1 MDRLEAMA
9 ILVEAVDVGSLSAAS
24 RKMNVPLPTVSRK
37 IADLE
42 SHLGARLLT
51 RSTRKLTLTD
61 AGATY
66 VAVAKRILEQV
77 ADAERAAA
85 GEYRAPRGDLGVTA
99 PIVFGRLHLLPLVT
113 DFLTRY
119 PEIDIRL
126 VLSDRN
132 TDLIDEHMDIAI
144 RIGALPDS
152 SMIATRIG
160 AVRHVICASPSFLA
174 SYGVPETPAALATFP
189 CISHDF
195 LTVPSAAWAFREPGA
210 KVDMMAPVRVRLAV
224 TTAEAAIDAAVAGI
238 GVTRLISHQVADAVA
253 RGALRII
260 LARYECEPI
269 PVSILYAGQG
279 ILPLKVRAFRDF
291 ATPRL
296 RAALGSAKPDPP
308 GDDFGLAPAP
318 RRR

>member
-61 AGATY
+61 TGAEY
-66 VAVAKRILEQV
+66 VSVAKRILEQV

-85 GEYRAPRGDLGVTA
+85 GEYSAPRGELVIAA
-99 PIVFGRLHLLPLVT
+99 PIVLGRLHVLPLVT
-113 DFLTRY
+113 EFLSRY
-119 PEIDIRL
+119 PEINIRL
-126 VLSDRN
+126 MLSDRN
-132 TDLIDEHMDIAI
+132 TDLIDEHVDVAI

-152 SMIATRIG
+152 SMIATRLG

-174 SYGVPETPAALATFP
+174 FHGVPETPTALAALP

-195 LTVPSAAWAFREPGA
+195 LTAPSAAWPFRNPGA
-210 KVDMMAPVRVRLAV
+210 KVDTMAPISVRLAV
-224 TTAEAAIDAAVAGI
+224 TTAEAAIDAAMAGI
-238 GVTRLISHQVADAVA
+238 GVTRLVSYQVAEAVA
-253 RGALRII
+253 RGTLRII
-260 LARYECEPI
+260 LAQYEREPM
-269 PVSILYAGQG
+269 PVSILHAGQG
-279 ILPLKVRAFRDF
+279 MLPLKVRAFRDF
-291 ATPRL
+291 AAPRL
-296 RAALGSAKPDPP
+296 RAAMGSAKLNPP
-308 GDDFGLAPAP
+308 SRA
-318 RRR
+318 R

>member
-1 MDRLEAMA
+1 MA

-61 AGATY
+61 AGAAY
-66 VAVAKRILEQV
+66 VGVAKRILEEV
-77 ADAERAAA
+77 ADAERTAA
-85 GEYRAPRGDLGVTA
+85 GEYSTPRGDLAVTA
-99 PIVFGRLHLLPLVT
+99 PIVFGRLHVLPLVT

-119 PEIDIRL
+119 PEINIRL

-132 TDLIDEHMDIAI
+132 ADLIDEHMDMAI

-152 SMIATRIG
+152 SMIATRVG

-174 SYGVPETPAALATFP
+174 FHGVPETPAALATLP

-195 LTVPSAAWAFREPGA
+195 LTAPSAAWSFREPGA
-210 KVDMMAPVRVRLAV
+210 KADLMAPVRVRLAV
-224 TTAEAAIDAAVAGI
+224 TTAEAAVDATIAGI
-238 GVTRLISHQVADAVA
+238 GVTRLLSYQVAEAVA

-260 LARYECEPI
+260 LAQYECEPM
-269 PVSILYAGQG
+269 PVSILHAGQG
-279 ILPLKVRAFRDF
+279 MLPLKVRAFRDF
-291 ATPRL
+291 AAPRL
-296 RAALGSAKPDPP
+296 HAALGSAKLNPP
-308 GDDFGLAPAP
+308 SRA
-318 RRR
+318 R

>member
-61 AGATY
+61 AGAEY
-66 VAVAKRILEQV
+66 VSVAKRILEQV
-77 ADAERAAA
+77 ADAERTAA
-85 GEYRAPRGDLGVTA
+85 GEYSAPRGDLAVTA
-99 PIVFGRLHLLPLVT
+99 PLVFGRLHVLPLVT
-113 DFLTRY
+113 EFLIRY
-119 PEIDIRL
+119 PEINIRL
-126 VLSDRN
+126 MLSDRN
-132 TDLIDEHMDIAI
+132 ADLIDEHLDMAI

-152 SMIATRIG
+152 SMVTTRVG

-174 SYGVPETPAALATFP
+174 SHGVPETPTALATLP
-189 CISHDF
+189 SISHEF
-195 LTVPSAAWAFREPGA
+195 LTALGTAWPFREPEA
-210 KVDMMAPVRVRLAV
+210 KADIMAPVRVRLAV

-238 GVTRLISHQVADAVA
+238 GVTRLLSYQVAEAVA

-260 LARYECEPI
+260 LEQYER
-269 PVSILYAGQG
+269 GQS
-279 ILPLKVRAFRDF
+279 P
-291 ATPRL
+291 
-296 RAALGSAKPDPP
+296 SASSMQ
-308 GDDFGLAPAP
+308 G
-318 RRR
+318 

>member
-1 MDRLEAMA
+1 MA

-61 AGATY
+61 AGAAY
-66 VAVAKRILEQV
+66 VSVAKRILEQV
-77 ADAERAAA
+77 ADAERMAA
-85 GEYRAPRGDLGVTA
+85 GEYSAPRGDLAVAA
-99 PIVFGRLHLLPLVT
+99 PIVFGRLHVLPLVT
-113 DFLTRY
+113 EFLNRY
-119 PEIDIRL
+119 PEINIRL

-132 TDLIDEHMDIAI
+132 ADLIDEHVDMAI

-152 SMIATRIG
+152 SMIATRVG
-160 AVRHVICASPSFLA
+160 AVRHVISASPRFLA
-174 SYGVPETPAALATFP
+174 SHGVPETPAALATLP

-195 LTVPSAAWAFREPGA
+195 FTVPSAAWPFRKPGA

-238 GVTRLISHQVADAVA
+238 GVTRLLSYQVAEAVA
-253 RGALRII
+253 RGALRIV
-260 LARYECEPI
+260 LERYEREPI
-269 PVSILYAGQG
+269 PVSILHAGPG
-279 ILPLKVRAFRDF
+279 MLPLKVRTFRDF
-291 ATPRL
+291 AAPRL
-296 RAALGSAKPDPP
+296 RAALSEAKLNPP
-308 GDDFGLAPAP
+308 GQAS
-318 RRR
+318 